1 MLRCIFGNETNFKRK
16 STNTAKCYLAM
27 ETVAAV
33 HQAKSLESKAVVA
46 GNAWQVVIG
55 EIAARYQGTQPY
67 DV

>member
-1 MLRCIFGNETNFKRK
+1 MLRCILGNEINFKRK
-16 STNTAKCYLAM
+16 STNLAKCYVAV

-33 HQAKSLESKAVVA
+33 HLAKSLEGKAVVA

-55 EIAARYQGTQPY
+55 EISARYQGTQPY